1 SKPAKEAIIQ
11 CIQSHAKNQ
20 LLYKVYNINMPV
32 DYLIKKANDY
42 IRKNGKSI
50 IVIPDLEILGGYF
63 KISNGILRDLSSLK
77 RMGNATIFTGQTKSI
92 RANFGFSKLQLK
104 CNYELIIGSIIFK
117 GNIFATINRLGIA
130 AKLNV
135 DNEEY
140 NMSLENFQI
149 KLHCISM
156 VVLSLSL
163 LFVLIARFKA
173 KYSSTDPVGAV
184 SNVTVASV
192 VDGCTDKFGDLFSL
206 DNL

>member
-1 SKPAKEAIIQ
+1 MNTRDSTSKPAKEAIIQ
-11 CIQSHAKNQ
+11 YIQSHVKDQA
-20 LLYKVYNINMPV
+20 LYKIYNINMPV

-117 GNIFATINRLGIA
+117 GNIFAAINRLGIA

-149 KLHCISM
+149 KRGQIIVNMTGLINGLM
-156 VVLSLSL
+156 NIITNQWPSLNTEL
-163 LFVLIARFKA
+163 YNVIEVIIGNFVKEQI
-173 KYSSTDPVGAV
+173 
-184 SNVTVASV
+184 
-192 VDGCTDKFGDLFSL
+192 KFYL
-206 DNL
+206 